1 MRSTQI
7 GWHAILSLLSLAL
20 AGCGSESLDY
30 GENTGESAPLDE
42 RIAQL
47 DSDLAIGAQGEHVA
61 TVYEYLAKYGYFPN
75 AELAQAYPAWRAVV
89 PEAPADVSVFDERM
103 SEAVRA
109 FQAHSGLVETGM
121 VDGPTRALFGS
132 SRCGVP
138 EGIHEQDEAEKF
150 ALYGTK
156 WAASKLTF
164 RVMNTNDVSLAQ
176 AQAAAAGAFASWAA
190 QTSKKFTQVF
200 SGTADI
206 QLTFAAIDGVNE
218 IVAGAFSPGDG
229 GDITIDT
236 AETWS
241 VANPSPAG
249 TTDLQSVI
257 LHEVGHS
264 LGLRHS
270 SILGATMHPF
280 YAGLDRSLATD
291 DSVGI
296 SSLYDTFQLL
306 PGSARDIGVSSAG
319 AAWVIG
325 TNAVGGGFGIYKWNG
340 SDWDAADGGAVRIAV
355 EPGGAPW
362 IVNDAGVIYRGL
374 SRAVGSVGWQQQPGC
389 ARDIGIGE
397 NGSVWVIGC
406 TAVGGGFR
414 IHKWNGSDWD
424 VADGGAVRIAVG
436 PTGIPWVVNSA
447 GSILRRLSSAA
458 GSVGWETLPGCA
470 TDIGI
475 SISNYAWVIGCSAT
489 SGGFGLHVWNEQSAI
504 TDMGTV
510 RAPAAFD
517 WVKLPGGAVNISVG
531 PSARPWV
538 VNNGGSI
545 FRALR

>member
-1 MRSTQI
+1 V
-7 GWHAILSLLSLAL
+7 SLLSLAV
-20 AGCGSESLDY
+20 AGCGSESLDR
-30 GENTGESAPLDE
+30 GEISAESGPLDE

-75 AELAQAYPAWRAVV
+75 AELAEAYPAWRAVV
-89 PEAPADVSVFDERM
+89 PEAPADASVFDERM

-109 FQAHSGLVETGM
+109 FQAHSGLVETGV
-121 VDGPTRALFGS
+121 VDGPTRALLGS

-150 ALYGTK
+150 ALHGST
-156 WAASKLTF
+156 WSASNLTF

-190 QTSKKFTQVF
+190 QTSKTFTQVF

-206 QLTFAAIDGVNE
+206 QLTFAAIDGVNG
-218 IVAGAFSPGDG
+218 ILAQAAYPGSG

-249 TTDLQSVI
+249 TKDLQSVI

-270 SILGATMHPF
+270 SISGATLLPF
-280 YAGLDRSLATD
+280 FAGLDRSLATD

-325 TNAVGGGFGIYKWNG
+325 TNAVGGGFGIHKWNG

-355 EPGGAPW
+355 EPGGVPW

-374 SRAVGSVGWQQQPGC
+374 SSAVGSVGWQQQPGC
-389 ARDIGIGE
+389 AHDIGIGA

-406 TAVGGGFR
+406 TAVDGGFR

-436 PTGIPWVVNSA
+436 PTGIPWVVNSF
-447 GSILRRLSSAA
+447 GRILRRLSNAA

-470 TDIGI
+470 NDIGI
-475 SISNYAWVIGCSAT
+475 GNGNYAWVIGCSAM
-489 SGGFGLHVWNEQSAI
+489 SGGFGVHVWNEQSAI
-504 TDMGTV
+504 TE